1 MVPPDFQVQGDVRYD
16 FSGAQNIPA
25 GREFDRRMGRHRWFF
40 PYICVQIVIAVSPD
54 GGLIFVE
61 TR

>member
-1 MVPPDFQVQGDVRYD
+1 MVPLDLQVQADVRYD
-16 FSGAQNIPA
+16 FPAAQNIPA
-25 GREFDRRMGRHRWFF
+25 GREFDRRTGQQRWFF

-54 GGLIFVE
+54 RGVIFVE